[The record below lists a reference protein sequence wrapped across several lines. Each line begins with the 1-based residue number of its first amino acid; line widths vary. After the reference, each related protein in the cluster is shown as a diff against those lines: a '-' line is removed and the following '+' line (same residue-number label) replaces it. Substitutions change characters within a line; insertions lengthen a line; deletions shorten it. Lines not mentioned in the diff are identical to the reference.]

1 MELAKEYVE
10 LEKKGPDH
18 SPEFT
23 INVILNGEFEVKAVG
38 NTKKQAERN
47 AAMKALGSKYVKP

>member
-1 MELAKEYVE
+1 MYVE

-47 AAMKALGSKYVKP
+47 AAIKALGSKYVKP